1 MLLLAPLY
9 STRTKSKHR
18 QMVQL
23 LPFHFFL
30 EENCTVPSGGKFS
43 PVFPAVTKSG
53 TGTWDLG
60 REDSGTSG
68 RGTRGRGD
76 VGTWGRGDA
85 GTRGRG
91 DAGTWDSGTPGT
103 PGRGTRGRGAYG
115 LEDVINKQHLIFS
128 LNLLITIFGALEKGI
143 NYAGEFV
150 SRLVADDFQRP
161 WFGLICLHCEGS
173 GWTFPLF
180 F

>member
-1 MLLLAPLY
+1 MGLG
-9 STRTKSKHR
+9 TRGL
-18 QMVQL
+18 V
-23 LPFHFFL
+23 
-30 EENCTVPSGGKFS
+30 
-43 PVFPAVTKSG
+43 
-53 TGTWDLG
+53 GTWD
-60 REDSGTSG
+60 S
-68 RGTRGRGD
+68 GTRGRGD
-76 VGTWGRGDA
+76 VGTWGRGDV
-85 GTRGRG
+85 GTWGRGDVGTWGRGTWGRGDVGLGNAG
-91 DAGTWDSGTPGT
+91 DAGTWDAGLGDAGPT
-103 PGRGTRGRGAYG
+103 G